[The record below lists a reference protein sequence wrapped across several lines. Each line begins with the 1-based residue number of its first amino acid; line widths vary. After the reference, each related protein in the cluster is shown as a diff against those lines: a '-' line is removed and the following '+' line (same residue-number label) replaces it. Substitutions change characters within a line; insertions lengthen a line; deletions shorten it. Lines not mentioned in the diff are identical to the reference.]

1 MTGAPARF
9 SFVTIERWYYQARRA
24 EQDPVGALRRRV
36 RSDAARTLFAPLGAA
51 IAIPTKSQLVGATAL
66 RQPQGI
72 GRPSLG
78 PLPSYATVARYM
90 RTLQRK
96 RRPKKAGEAAAAE
109 RREQYE
115 IRSYEHA
122 HGLWHADFHHGSL
135 RVLDKRG
142 RWHTPLLLAVLDD
155 HSRFACHLQWYLG
168 ETAQNFVHGLS
179 QALMKHGLP
188 RATDN
193 GKAETA
199 GEVRTGL
206 HDLGA

>member
-36 RSDAARTLFAPLGAA
+36 RSDAARTLFAPLAL
-51 IAIPTKSQLVGATAL
+51 QLQYRQNPNWSAQLHYDNLKAL
-66 RQPQGI
+66 AEDD
-72 GRPSLG
+72 PSLG

-90 RTLQRK
+90 RTHGRK

-122 HGLWHADFHHGSL
+122 HGLWHADFRSL

-142 RWHTPLLLAVLDD
+142 RWHTLLAVL
-155 HSRFACHLQWYLG
+155 HSRFACHLQWW

-199 GEVRTGL
+199 GEVRSGL